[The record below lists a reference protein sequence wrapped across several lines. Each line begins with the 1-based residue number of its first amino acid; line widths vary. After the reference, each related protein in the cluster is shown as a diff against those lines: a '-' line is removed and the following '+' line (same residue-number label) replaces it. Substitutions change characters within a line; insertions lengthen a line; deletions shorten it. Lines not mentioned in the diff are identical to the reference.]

1 MKERAQSLNK
11 GLIKLKIADKVT
23 GSSLLGFL
31 LYSLSF
37 CLFQFFFYINSIHT
51 TILGS
56 QLKKIKIKN
65 NEIFVNQTCSIKKEF
80 FFLLIKS
87 VLFLSGEIYFLNISL
102 GDKLYPLVCQITI
115 RLTKINLQIVN
126 TPKAIDTMIKRGDNR

>member
-1 MKERAQSLNK
+1 M
-11 GLIKLKIADKVT
+11 
-23 GSSLLGFL
+23 
-31 LYSLSF
+31 
-37 CLFQFFFYINSIHT
+37 
-51 TILGS
+51 
-56 QLKKIKIKN
+56 
-65 NEIFVNQTCSIKKEF
+65 NQTCSIKKEF